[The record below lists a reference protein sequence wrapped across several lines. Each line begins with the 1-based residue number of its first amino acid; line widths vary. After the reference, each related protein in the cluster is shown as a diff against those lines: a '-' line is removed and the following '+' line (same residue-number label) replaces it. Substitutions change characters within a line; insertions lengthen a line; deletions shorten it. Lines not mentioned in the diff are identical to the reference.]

1 MAIDHGL
8 ISQRMKELKIRQKQ
22 IAAVLGVT
30 KSSVSRK
37 LSGQLTIS
45 LPEFLIIARM
55 LQLDV
60 RDAIRAFGYDPDTGP
75 RKVPPPV
82 KE

>member
-37 LSGQLTIS
+37 LSGQLTLS

-60 RDAIRAFGYDPDTGP
+60 RDAIRAFGYDPDTAP
-75 RKVPPPV
+75 RKVPPPAT
-82 KE
+82 E